1 MKKINPLINGFLALI
16 LLQTVFIPPFFV
28 SAEGSD
34 AIPETNAQSAIV
46 IDSRNGQI
54 LFEHESEELV
64 EIASI
69 SKLLTVYLVLKS
81 VEEGDMDLSD
91 PVSISD
97 YAYQVSQDYDVAN
110 VPLRQDETY
119 TMEELLESVM
129 IALAN
134 GSTIALAEHVAG
146 DEASFVQQMEDQLK
160 AWQIDEAVLLNSTGL
175 PDQYDPND
183 ADSIEKGQQNQLS
196 AEAVAVI
203 AYHLLQEY
211 PEVIT
216 LSATNNQLFRKGS
229 SDEFEMTNFNLMLP
243 EREQAYD
250 QVDGLMPGTSHNDGG
265 SFVGTTDRNGFRV
278 ISVVLGTEHELERY
292 HETKKLFDYVY
303 SAYML
308 EEIVQADESV
318 TQISQLKIANG
329 ALDVAPIVYGE
340 DLVLIVPVVDT
351 APRLS
356 YEFIPGDE
364 LEAKGELTAPIEQGT
379 TVGQVAI
386 NVTTNPAEFLN
397 STQGN
402 QVDVVLAETVDPA
415 PWYSLTWQ
423 FISESTSGGW
433 ENTRRFFMNL
443 FN

>member
-1 MKKINPLINGFLALI
+1 
-16 LLQTVFIPPFFV
+16 
-28 SAEGSD
+28 
-34 AIPETNAQSAIV
+34 
-46 IDSRNGQI
+46 
-54 LFEHESEELV
+54 
-64 EIASI
+64 
-69 SKLLTVYLVLKS
+69 
-81 VEEGDMDLSD
+81 
-91 PVSISD
+91 
-97 YAYQVSQDYDVAN
+97 
-110 VPLRQDETY
+110 
-119 TMEELLESVM
+119 
-129 IALAN
+129 
-134 GSTIALAEHVAG
+134 
-146 DEASFVQQMEDQLK
+146 
-160 AWQIDEAVLLNSTGL
+160 
-175 PDQYDPND
+175 
-183 ADSIEKGQQNQLS
+183 
-196 AEAVAVI
+196 
-203 AYHLLQEY
+203 
-211 PEVIT
+211 
-216 LSATNNQLFRKGS
+216 
-229 SDEFEMTNFNLMLP
+229 
-243 EREQAYD
+243 
-250 QVDGLMPGTSHNDGG
+250 
-265 SFVGTTDRNGFRV
+265 
-278 ISVVLGTEHELERY
+278 
-292 HETKKLFDYVY
+292 
-303 SAYML
+303 ML

>member
-1 MKKINPLINGFLALI
+1 MKKISQLIQGLLALI
-16 LLQTVFIPPFFV
+16 LLQTVFITPAFV
-28 SAEGSD
+28 AAEGSD
-34 AIPETNAQSAIV
+34 AIPKTTAQSAIV

-54 LFEHESEELV
+54 LFEHQSDELV
-64 EIASI
+64 EVASV

-81 VEEGDMDLSD
+81 VQEGQMALSD

-97 YAYQVSQDYDVAN
+97 YAYQVSQDYDVSN

-119 TMEELLESVM
+119 TIEELLESVM

-146 DEASFVQQMEDQLK
+146 DEASFVNLMEAQL
-160 AWQIDEAVLLNSTGL
+160 ATWQIEESLLLNATGL
-175 PDQYDPND
+175 TDQYDPND
-183 ADSIEKGQQNQLS
+183 SDSIEKGQQNQLS

-203 AYHLLQEY
+203 AYHLVQEF
-211 PEVIT
+211 PEIVE
-216 LSATNNQLFRKGS
+216 LSSANRQLFRKGT
-229 SDEFEMTNFNLMLP
+229 SDEFEMTNYNLMLP
-243 EREQAYD
+243 EREQTYD
-250 QVDGLMPGTSHNDGG
+250 QVDGLILGTSVNDGG
-265 SFVGTTDRNGFRV
+265 SFVGTTERNGFRV

-308 EEIVQADESV
+308 EEVVLKDESV
-318 TQISQLKIANG
+318 TQISQIRISNG
-329 ALDVAPIVYGE
+329 TRDVAPIIYGQ

-364 LEAKGELTAPIEQGT
+364 LEEKGELTAPIEQGT
-379 TVGQVAI
+379 TIGQVAI

-402 QVDVVLAETVDPA
+402 QVDVVLAETVDSA
-415 PWYSLTWQ
+415 PWYTLTWQ

-433 ENTRRFFMNL
+433 DNTRRFFMEV

>member
-1 MKKINPLINGFLALI
+1 MKKISQYINGLLVLT
-16 LLQTVFIPPFFV
+16 LLQVVFITPAVV
-28 SAEGSD
+28 SGEGSD
-34 AIPETNAQSAIV
+34 AIPETSAQSAIV

-54 LFEHESEELV
+54 LFEQDSEELV

-69 SKLLTVYLVLKS
+69 SKLLTVYLVLKA
-81 VEEGDMDLSD
+81 VDEGRMTLTD

-119 TMEELLESVM
+119 TVEELVESVL

-134 GSTIALAEHVAG
+134 GSAIALAEHVAG
-146 DEASFVQQMEDQLK
+146 DEAIFVSQMEAQLK
-160 AWQIDEAVLLNSTGL
+160 DWQISESVLVNATGL
-175 PDQYDPND
+175 TDQYNPQD

-203 AYHLLQEY
+203 AYHLIQEF
-211 PEVIT
+211 PEVIELT
-216 LSATNNQLFRKGS
+216 ATNQQLFRKGS
-229 SDEFEMTNFNLMLP
+229 SDEFEMTNYNLMLP
-243 EREQAYD
+243 DREQAYD
-250 QVDGLMPGTSHNDGG
+250 KVDGLMTGTSHNDGG
-265 SFVGTTDRNGFRV
+265 SFVGTTDRNGYRV
-278 ISVVLGTEHELERY
+278 ISVVLGTEQELERY

-308 EEIVQADESV
+308 EEIVQADETV
-318 TQISQLKIANG
+318 TQISQIRIANG
-329 ALDVAPIVYGE
+329 ALDVAPIVYGQ

-356 YEFIPGDE
+356 YEFIPGEE
-364 LEAKGELTAPIEQGT
+364 LEASGELLAPLEKGAII
-379 TVGQVAI
+379 GQVAI

-402 QVDVVLAETVDPA
+402 QVAVVLAETVDPA
-415 PWYSLTWQ
+415 PWYRLAWQ
-423 FISESTSGGW
+423 FISESTSEGW
-433 ENTRRFFMNL
+433 DSTRSFFMGI